1 METEINNTAFWIE
14 AKDGFNIN
22 CSDNYHCS
30 NCGNREKFATLYC
43 SYCGKKMI
51 NKEPLYWKPYRR

>member
-1 METEINNTAFWIE
+1 MEKEINNTAFWIE

-30 NCGNREKFATLYC
+30 NCRNREKFATLYC

-51 NKEPLYWKPYRR
+51 NEEPLYWKPYRK